1 MAIPESQLET
11 WSHQGAMKQSRDTY
25 ATIKNS
31 LEAKDAKYAAKAFEV
46 FLQGSYGND
55 TNIYAESDVDVVIRL
70 DDLYYYDISELNATD
85 KQIFNA
91 SSGTVTYD
99 LPDFKAD
106 VIAALKKSFDADK
119 TFDAPDVQPGKKAI
133 KIEASGNRRNA
144 DVLASAQFRR
154 YYSTASGMQYTPGI
168 CFFNSSGTRIVN
180 YPKLHSANCTSKH
193 QATNSWFKPM
203 VRVLKNMRSKLV
215 DDGVIG
221 AGVAPSYFLEGLL
234 YNVPNDKFG
243 SSYGDTFVAAM
254 NWILGAQ
261 RDKLV
266 CAHGQHWLVRDSAAE
281 SWPTGNYSAFMDA
294 VVKMWNAWPASSSA
308 KAG

>member
-1 MAIPESQLET
+1 MAIPESQLDT

-25 ATIKNS
+25 ATVKNA
-31 LEAKDAKYAAKAFEV
+31 LEAKNTKYADKAYEV

-85 KQIFNA
+85 NQIFN
-91 SSGTVTYD
+91 SSLSEVAYD
-99 LPDFKAD
+99 LPEFKTD
-106 VIAALKKSFDADK
+106 VIAALRRSFDLGK
-119 TFDAPDVQPGKKAI
+119 IFDPPDVHPGKKAI
-133 KIEASGNRRNA
+133 KVNGSGSRRNA

-154 YYSTASGMQYTPGI
+154 YYSTANGMRHTPGI

-180 YPKLHSANCTSKH
+180 YPKLHSSNCTSKH
-193 QATNSWFKPM
+193 QATDSWFKPM

-215 DDGVIG
+215 DSGVIN

-243 SSYGDTFVAAM
+243 GSYGATFVAAM
-254 NWILGAQ
+254 NWIVKAQ
-261 RDKLV
+261 RDKLL

-281 SWPTGNYSAFMDA
+281 SWPIVNYTTFINA
-294 VVKMWNAWPASSSA
+294 VINMWNTWPASSSA